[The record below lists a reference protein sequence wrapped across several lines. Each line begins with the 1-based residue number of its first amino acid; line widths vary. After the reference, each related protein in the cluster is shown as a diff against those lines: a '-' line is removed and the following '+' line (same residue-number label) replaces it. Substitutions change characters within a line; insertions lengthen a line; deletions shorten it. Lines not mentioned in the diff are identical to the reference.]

1 MPLSFVNIGDE
12 VIVKYLNCDNKTK
25 GRLESMGIT
34 SGTSIL
40 IISNNMDGGFI
51 VNVRGSRLILGRSIT
66 SKIIVDVL

>member
-1 MPLSFVNIGDE
+1 
-12 VIVKYLNCDNKTK
+12 
-25 GRLESMGIT
+25 MGIT

-66 SKIIVDVL
+66 SK